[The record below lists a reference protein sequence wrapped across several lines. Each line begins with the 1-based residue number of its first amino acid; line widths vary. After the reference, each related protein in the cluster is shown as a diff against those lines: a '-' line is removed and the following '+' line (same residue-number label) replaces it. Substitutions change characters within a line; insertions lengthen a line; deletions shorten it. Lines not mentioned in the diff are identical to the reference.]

1 MVEIHASPFHAQ
13 YVIRGRH
20 GYTPSF
26 IHTILPAPTHK
37 YKAITVWGTSIPSV
51 EMIGAERV
59 PGDGRMG
66 VLGRRL
72 IDFHDLT
79 HYRTL
84 CLGSHPAVMRR
95 YGGFQYSQ
103 S

>member
-1 MVEIHASPFHAQ
+1 MD
-13 YVIRGRH
+13 
-20 GYTPSF
+20 T
-26 IHTILPAPTHK
+26 LPLLSTLSYQTPTHK